1 MPTCPI
7 CKKENQDLVK
17 HLHVSHEISDTER
30 SQELLAKAEKI
41 DLRKREFRNFVRQLQ
56 DQRQGGSI
64 SVKQFRESLTKW
76 LQEHE
81 AELFQV

>member
-7 CKKENQDLVK
+7 CKKENQDLLK
-17 HLHVSHEISDTER
+17 HLQISHEITDAER

-41 DLRKREFRNFVRQLQ
+41 DLRKRDFRNFVRQLQ

-81 AELFQV
+81 AELFQG

>member
-1 MPTCPI
+1 MPTCPV
-7 CKKENQDLVK
+7 CRKENQDLLK
-17 HLHVSHEISDTER
+17 HLRISHDILDAEHT
-30 SQELLAKAEKI
+30 QELLNKAEKI